1 MVKLMMKA
9 AAAAT
14 ALVLCWLAVAV
25 SGQRIHHNEQLATGG
40 GTIYKSSR
48 IVGGSVASQG
58 QLPYQVAL
66 LRSGSLGCG
75 GSLIDA
81 RWILTAAHC
90 VYRDGVLIPASSLT
104 VLAGTI
110 SLNTG
115 GVRRAVAR
123 VLPHERYGN
132 FRNDVAL
139 LLLQQP
145 LATSSTIRPI
155 ALRTTEIPVGS
166 EVIISGWGRISA
178 GGPVSP
184 WLRLNRATVLA
195 GQRCAAVTGIPSGL
209 LCFSSPINNGAC
221 NGDSGGPAVM
231 NNQLVGVANFIIN
244 YCGSGNPDGYA
255 KVSDFVPWI
264 QATMRRY

>member
-1 MVKLMMKA
+1 MAKLMQ
-9 AAAAT
+9 
-14 ALVLCWLAVAV
+14 VGSVIVWCWLAVAV
-25 SGQRIHHNEQLATGG
+25 SGQRFHHNEQNRLVAGG

-81 RWILTAAHC
+81 RWVLSAAHC
-90 VYRDGVLIPASSLT
+90 VYTNGVLIPAASLT

-110 SLNTG
+110 NLNTG
-115 GVRRAVAR
+115 GLRRAVAR

-155 ALRTTEIPVGS
+155 ALRTAEVPAGS
-166 EVIISGWGRISA
+166 EIIISGWGRIFS
-178 GGPVSP
+178 GGPVST
-184 WLRLNRATVLA
+184 WLRFNRATVLA
-195 GQRCAAVTGIPSGL
+195 SQRCAAVTGIPSGL
-209 LCFSSPINNGAC
+209 ICFTSPINNGAC

-231 NNQLVGVANFIIN
+231 NNELVGVANFIIN

-255 KVSDFVPWI
+255 KVSDYVPWI